1 MHSRTNNLMLW
12 LIAITLLFPLFVQFS
27 GGIYR
32 DILPLTNS
40 GGLLDKLP
48 LPISIGSCVFGI
60 LALCKNY
67 RQATPAIIFISVFGV
82 AMLLSLFFAGENSDI
97 EQRKVVLAAQ
107 LLLPTMGLL
116 LGQLV
121 RDEQNV
127 MPGAFMWVLLLL
139 VPIQLCAGWW
149 QKTWTLT
156 NYLYVF
162 SIYQHFQ
169 FVPVIFVLAFCLV
182 MVHLWDQHRILLQ
195 LLAAVMAVYVIAS
208 ASLLAIGLYCGFV
221 ALFFLRK
228 IRRLKTTRWIDFL
241 MFGTG
246 ILAVVVIMSLYY
258 DFARNSHSNIDGN
271 AQYVGKFQKLADG
284 KMPVNVEN
292 RFADWTLFLTGIGEN
307 YRTLMF
313 GHVEPLPREVKTS
326 AHNWYLDFTYNFGLI
341 ALLPLL
347 ALIVFTVYLVWR
359 NRRSLPG
366 ETLWLAGL
374 LAFMVFVD
382 NNFKVTL
389 RQPYPG
395 IFVYFLWGLLLSRL
409 RFQAEPR
416 LVN

>member
-1 MHSRTNNLMLW
+1 MHSRTNNLILW

-40 GGLLDKLP
+40 GGLLEKLP
-48 LPISIGSCVFGI
+48 LPISIGACVFGI

-67 RQATPAIIFISVFGV
+67 RQATSAILFISVFGV
-82 AMLLSLFFAGENSDI
+82 AMLLSLFFAGESLDI
-97 EQRKVVLAAQ
+97 ERRKIVLAAQ
-107 LLLPTMGLL
+107 LLLPSMGLL

-127 MPGAFMWVLLLL
+127 IPRAFMWVLLLL

-149 QKTWTLT
+149 QQTRTLT
-156 NYLYVF
+156 HYLYVF

-169 FVPVIFVLAFCLV
+169 FVPVIFVMAFCLV
-182 MVHLWDQHRILLQ
+182 MVHLWDQYKVLLRP
-195 LLAAVMAVYVIAS
+195 LAVVMAIYVVAS

-221 ALFFLRK
+221 ALFFLEK
-228 IRRLKTTRWIDFL
+228 TWKKKTSQWISLLK
-241 MFGTG
+241 FGAG
-246 ILAVVVIMSLYY
+246 MLAVVVIMCLYY
-258 DFARNSHSNIDGN
+258 NFAKSSDSNIDGN
-271 AQYVGKFQKLADG
+271 IQYVRKFQKLTEG
-284 KMPVNVEN
+284 KMPVNIED
-292 RFADWTLFLTGIGEN
+292 RLADWNLFLTGIGEN

-326 AHNWYLDFTYNFGLI
+326 AHNWYLDFTYNFGLL
-341 ALLPLL
+341 ALLPLS
-347 ALIVFTVYLVWR
+347 ALIVFTMYLVWR
-359 NRRSLPG
+359 YRRSLPG
-366 ETLWLAGL
+366 ETWWLAGL